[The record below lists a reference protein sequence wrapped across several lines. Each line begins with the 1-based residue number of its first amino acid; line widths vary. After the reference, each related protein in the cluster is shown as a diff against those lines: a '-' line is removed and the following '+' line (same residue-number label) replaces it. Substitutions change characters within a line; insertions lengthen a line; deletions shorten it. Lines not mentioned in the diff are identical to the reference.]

1 MINDLFID
9 LEESQGVEQRT
20 DKGDSGKVQIHVDC
34 KLIGFLS
41 DKIVG
46 NTAHDY
52 RTEQNN
58 QKKLLKSL
66 IENLGNLTWKEA

>member
-1 MINDLFID
+1 MINDHFID
-9 LEESQGVEQRT
+9 QEESQGVEQRT

-58 QKKLLKSL
+58 KKKLLKSL

>member
-1 MINDLFID
+1 MINDHFID
-9 LEESQGVEQRT
+9 QEESQGVEQRT
-20 DKGDSGKVQIHVDC
+20 DKGDSGKVQINVDC

-52 RTEQNN
+52 RTQQNN